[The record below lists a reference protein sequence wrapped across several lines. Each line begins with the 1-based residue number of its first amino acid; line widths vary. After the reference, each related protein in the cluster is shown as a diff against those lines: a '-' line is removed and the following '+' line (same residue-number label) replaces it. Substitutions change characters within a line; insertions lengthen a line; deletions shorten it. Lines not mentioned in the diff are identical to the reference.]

1 MHVAWHPRGAARCAA
16 RRHRR
21 RDSGACR
28 SAWLLGGA
36 RILRPWHRPQIPRGA
51 AGLALRES
59 GHRARA
65 AAGHDVHRRA
75 DDQRRQAR
83 HPRARR
89 RLDHRHQGPQPVRAM
104 GAHCRRQRG
113 WLRGADPLARHAA
126 ARVMSAATLREQ
138 VAAERAAL
146 RAAYL
151 ARPQPRALL
160 KGHAQLIDRTVKA
173 VPGLPAGAALVA
185 TGGYGRGELYPSSDI
200 DLLVLLAHAPESAER
215 ESLERLIGTLW
226 DIGLEIGHSVRTVE
240 GCISA
245 AADDVTV
252 RTTLLEARFLAGSR
266 ALLRRLEHALAPILE
281 PAAFFKAKKLEQDQ
295 RHAKHQDSPYSLEP
309 NIKEAPGGLRDL
321 QVIQWIA
328 RAAGLGRRWSD
339 LVAQGLIEEDEA
351 RSLARHEVLLQ
362 DLRIRLHYLAGRRE
376 DRLVFDVQ
384 TALAT
389 QLGHADSA
397 HRRASEAMMQ
407 RYYQTAKGVTQLNT
421 ILLQNLGARLVPE
434 PAATPQPLNERFRV
448 RGELLETASEDLF
461 EREPLAILESFLLL
475 MQHQQLRGMTA
486 PTLRAL
492 YRARG
497 RIDAGF
503 RADPLARLLF
513 LQCLQQPRGIV
524 HELRRMNQY
533 GILGRYLTEFGRIV
547 GQMQHDL
554 FHVYTVDQH
563 ILMVVRNLRRFTMQE
578 LAHEFP
584 LCTELMS
591 GFERRW
597 LLYIAALY
605 HDIAKGRGGDHSHL
619 GLRDV
624 RGFARRHG
632 LAADDR
638 ELVEFLVENHLGM
651 SQVSQKQDVY
661 DPEVVQAFADKVKTE
676 RRLVALYLLT
686 VADVRGTSPK
696 VWNAW
701 KGKLLED
708 LFRATRRVLTGEPL
722 ARDAALAEK
731 QAEAARL
738 LRLYA
743 LSDGVKDKLWA
754 QLDIAYFLRHDAQE
768 IAWHTR
774 NLHYRVD
781 GEQPVVKARLAPFG
795 EGLQVMIYTRDREA
809 LFARICGYFDRAGF
823 NIAEAKVHTTRN
835 GYALDTFVVMGEGRD
850 AHYQDRIAMIE
861 SQLADEALAEAP
873 LAPPRGGR
881 LSRRVRHFPISPA
894 VDVRPDERGA
904 YHVLTIVAADRP
916 GLLYGIARTLARYR
930 IHMQTARI
938 NTLGDRAEDVFLL
951 TGEALANSKVVLQL
965 EQEL

>member
-1 MHVAWHPRGAARCAA
+1 
-16 RRHRR
+16 
-21 RDSGACR
+21 
-28 SAWLLGGA
+28 
-36 RILRPWHRPQIPRGA
+36 
-51 AGLALRES
+51 
-59 GHRARA
+59 
-65 AAGHDVHRRA
+65 
-75 DDQRRQAR
+75 
-83 HPRARR
+83 
-89 RLDHRHQGPQPVRAM
+89 
-104 GAHCRRQRG
+104 
-113 WLRGADPLARHAA
+113 
-126 ARVMSAATLREQ
+126 MSAATLREQ

-160 KGHAQLIDRTVKA
+160 KAHAQLIDRTVKA

-185 TGGYGRGELYPSSDI
+185 TGGYGRGELYPCSDI
-200 DLLVLLAHAPESAER
+200 DLLVLLAHEPQSAER

-281 PAAFFKAKKLEQDQ
+281 PAGFFKAKKLEQEQ

-389 QLGHADSA
+389 QLGYADSA

-434 PAATPQPLNERFRV
+434 PAAAPQPLNERFRV

-497 RIDAGF
+497 RINAGF

-597 LLYIAALY
+597 VLYIAALY

-624 RGFARRHG
+624 RAFARRHG

-638 ELVEFLVENHLGM
+638 ELVEFLVENHLAM
-651 SQVSQKQDVY
+651 SHVAQKQDVY
-661 DPEVVQAFADKVKTE
+661 DPEVVQAFADKMKTE

-708 LFRATRRVLTGEPL
+708 LYRATRRVLTGEPL

-743 LSDGVKDKLWA
+743 LSDGVKDRLWA
-754 QLDIAYFLRHDAQE
+754 SLDITYFLRHDAQE

-774 NLHYRVD
+774 NLHYRV
-781 GEQPVVKARLAPFG
+781 ESERPVVKARLAPFG
-795 EGLQVMIYTRDREA
+795 EGLQVMIYTKDREA
-809 LFARICGYFDRAGF
+809 LFARISGYFDRAGY
-823 NIAEAKVHTTRN
+823 NIVEAKVHTTRN
-835 GYALDTFVVMGEGRD
+835 GYALDTFLVMGSGPG
-850 AHYQDRIAMIE
+850 AHYRDLISMIE
-861 SQLADEALAEAP
+861 AGLAEEVSSGAA

-894 VDVRPDERGA
+894 VDIRPDERGA
-904 YHVLTIVAADRP
+904 YHVLSLVASDRP
-916 GLLYGIARTLARYR
+916 GLLYGIARILARHH
-930 IHMQTARI
+930 INLQTARI
-938 NTLGDRAEDVFLL
+938 NTLGDRVEDVLL
-951 TGEALANSKVVLQL
+951 VSGDALSAPKSVLQL
-965 EQEL
+965 EQELLAELSLPAAAPALGTAPR